1 MKKFDV
7 LIVGSGLAGV
17 STALELSEDYK
28 IGLVTKKKLE
38 DSNSYLAQGGINV
51 LRDEEDREVFIEDTM
66 RAGHYK
72 NNLKSVETMVDKS
85 KDAIK
90 FLMDFGVEFTKKD
103 GQLDYSR

>member
-17 STALELSEDYK
+17 STALELSKDYR

-51 LRDEEDREVFIEDTM
+51 LRDGDDRQVFIEDTM
-66 RAGHYK
+66 KAGHYK
-72 NNLKSVETMVDKS
+72 NNLKSVETMVD
-85 KDAIK
+85 
-90 FLMDFGVEFTKKD
+90 
-103 GQLDYSR
+103 